1 MTPAE
6 HNQTQ
11 QPNLKAYLDNELP
24 LWRRFA
30 VRLHLARCASC
41 QEEMRAM
48 QQIGQELRGQT
59 IDPLDPVLR
68 SRILA
73 TVREMTPEPVSSV
86 PSRRPALLWGGT
98 AFAALL
104 LVAVF
109 ASRPLFAPSADKGV
123 YPLSATG
130 SVAAPPPAAASS
142 DAAKTAENSPVVS
155 GAQASGSAA
164 PAQVRSNAGS
174 SFSGT
179 TSAKPA
185 SPAYEQAKQE
195 RRSGPADEASTPSQ
209 RSFGGPVPQS
219 QNYADNAGDS
229 EAKQIRIPSLAG
241 GRRASDARD
250 ISKSQSDKSPTHRQ
264 EAAVVSPAM
273 PQAHGESFTANRKSR
288 PQEAPVLLE
297 RAGFD
302 LNGYQFVTQSGQR
315 VAVPFRKSLNAVR
328 FARAADG
335 RMALAASAAPPILY
349 LAPADAL
356 VNDAI
361 QGSRWQP
368 LPPGVSPPQP
378 LYIHPAPDWEQFLSM
393 RWYPNMTV
401 VGGLAGTDSTSSS
414 FTWLPGSHVQIGP
427 NRYSDFAAYRAF
439 ADAHP
444 NAPALRAAH
453 DSIPMSPVLP
463 EATKAPKGA
472 RGKSGP

>member
-59 IDPLDPVLR
+59 IDPLDPGLR

-73 TVREMTPEPVSSV
+73 TVREMTPEPASPV
-86 PSRRPALLWGGT
+86 PSRRPALVWGGT

-109 ASRPLFAPSADKGV
+109 ASRPLFAPESAGV
-123 YPLSATG
+123 SYSLSAKT
-130 SVAAPPPAAASS
+130 SAAAPPPAASS
-142 DAAKTAENSPVVS
+142 DAATAAENSAVDLP
-155 GAQASGSAA
+155 ATTSGSAA
-164 PAQVRSNAGS
+164 PAQTTGNAGS

-179 TSAKPA
+179 MPAKPA
-185 SPAYEQAKQE
+185 GRVLEQAKQE
-195 RRSGPADEASTPSQ
+195 RRSGPADEAATLSQ
-209 RSFGGPVPQS
+209 KSFGGPMPQS
-219 QNYADNAGDS
+219 QNYAGNKVDS
-229 EAKQIRIPSLAG
+229 EVKQPSASARAG
-241 GRRASDARD
+241 GGRTSDVQD
-250 ISKSQSDKSPTHRQ
+250 ISKGQSDKSPTHSQ
-264 EAAVVSPAM
+264 EAPVVSPAM
-273 PQAHGESFTANRKSR
+273 PLAHGESFTANRKSR
-288 PQEAPVLLE
+288 PQDAPVLLE

-328 FARAADG
+328 FARATDG
-335 RMALAASAAPPILY
+335 KMALAASAAPPVLY
-349 LAPADAL
+349 LAPADTL
-356 VNDAI
+356 VNEAI
-361 QGSRWQP
+361 PGSRWQP
-368 LPPGVSPPQP
+368 LPPGVSPLQP
-378 LYIHPAPDWEQFLSM
+378 LYVHPAPDWEQFLSM
-393 RWYPNMTV
+393 RWYPDMTV
-401 VGGLAGTDSTSSS
+401 VGGLAGTDSASNS

-439 ADAHP
+439 ADAHSK
-444 NAPALRAAH
+444 APSLRAVH
-453 DSIPMSPVLP
+453 DTILMSPVLP
-463 EATKAPKGA
+463 EAGKAPGA
-472 RGKSGP
+472 AHGKARP